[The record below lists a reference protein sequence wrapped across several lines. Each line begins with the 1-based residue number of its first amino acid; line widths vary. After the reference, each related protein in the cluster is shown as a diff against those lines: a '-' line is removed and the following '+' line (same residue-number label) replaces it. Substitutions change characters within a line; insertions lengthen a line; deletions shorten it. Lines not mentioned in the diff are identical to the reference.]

1 LFAAGTFV
9 ATPTFAQEAP
19 ASAPPG
25 EPVNPWTTTPP
36 ASAETAP
43 APAAP
48 TTPSAASP
56 SSETAPG
63 VAPTVAPPGETPKA
77 ATSAAPPAAAHQD
90 RPSEEPDDGKLHGFQ
105 QHLLFFGGGRVA
117 KVSSKGFD
125 PFADSDELAQFELG
139 VGGTLLSS
147 GNLSLA
153 GLFLYDIGGRSD
165 TARGAKSEL
174 TVHRLTLGAEGRYHF
189 FRQLFVF
196 GRVAPGVVH
205 SIASIADQSADVDQR
220 EARDWVFATDLSAGA
235 SLALTNWRGSAN
247 KRKVNA
253 WFSVDG
259 GYGFAGESDLKLAP
273 DASPGEEGGGPERG
287 EPVDMGTLSLRGP
300 FMRVVFVLSY

>member
-1 LFAAGTFV
+1 VLPAGKN
-9 ATPTFAQEAP
+9 AE
-19 ASAPPG
+19 SPG
-25 EPVNPWTTTPP
+25 G
-36 ASAETAP
+36 A
-43 APAAP
+43 
-48 TTPSAASP
+48 
-56 SSETAPG
+56 
-63 VAPTVAPPGETPKA
+63 GE
-77 ATSAAPPAAAHQD
+77 D
-90 RPSEEPDDGKLHGFQ
+90 RPAEEPDDGKLHGFQ
-105 QHLLFFGGGRVA
+105 QHLLAFGGVRVA
-117 KVSSKGFD
+117 KITSKGFD

-165 TARGAKSEL
+165 TARGEKSEL

-205 SIASIADQSADVDQR
+205 SIASIEDQSVGIDQR

-235 SLALTNWRGSAN
+235 SVALTNWRGGAS

-253 WFSVDG
+253 WITLDG
-259 GYGFAGESDLKLAP
+259 GYGFAAETDLMLAP
-273 DASPGEEGGGPERG
+273 DTPPGEEGGGPERG

-300 FMRVVFVLSY
+300 FMRVAFVISY